1 MKWSIKLKNLPNDST
16 IYLLAPIVRGRKG
29 EYKKEILNYKK
40 RGFTKIKVD
49 GDYLNIDEFPNL
61 NKKIKHEISIIVDRV
76 ILNSNLG
83 NRLADS
89 VETAV
94 NLSNGLLVVEYENE
108 TLPKKFRNV
117 KVLLFHLNFLVLKVD
132 LLLKKLNQ
140 DYFLLIHHMEHVKS
154 VKE

>member
-1 MKWSIKLKNLPNDST
+1 M
-16 IYLLAPIVRGRKG
+16 LAPIVRGRKG

-94 NLSNGLLVVEYENE
+94 NLSNGLL
-108 TLPKKFRNV
+108 L
-117 KVLLFHLNFLVLKVD
+117 
-132 LLLKKLNQ
+132 
-140 DYFLLIHHMEHVKS
+140 
-154 VKE
+154 

>member
-1 MKWSIKLKNLPNDST
+1 MVDKIKKLPKDST
-16 IYLLAPIVRGRKG
+16 IYLLLPIVRGRKG

-49 GDYLNIDEFPNL
+49 GKYLNIDEFPNL
-61 NKKIKHEISIIVDRV
+61 NKKLKHEISIIVDRV

-94 NLSNGLLVVEYENE
+94 NLSNGLLVIEYENE
-108 TLPKKFRNV
+108 TLPKNLENV
-117 KVLLFHLNFLVLKVD
+117 KLLLFPLNFHVQKAATIEEIEPGF
-132 LLLKKLNQ
+132 
-140 DYFLLIHHMEHVKS
+140 FLQLS
-154 VKE
+154 LWSL